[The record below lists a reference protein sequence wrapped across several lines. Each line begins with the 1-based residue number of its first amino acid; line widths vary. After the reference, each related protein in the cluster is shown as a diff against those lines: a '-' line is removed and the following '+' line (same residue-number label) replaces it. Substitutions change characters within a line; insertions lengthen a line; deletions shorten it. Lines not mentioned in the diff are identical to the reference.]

1 MLLLWLLI
9 LQILIQLETALLDDK
24 PHWYPLQTH
33 DLSSIPLPQPSPYLP
48 RRHAH
53 TDAPGKKLQ
62 RKCVLGTHR
71 ACVGVSVCLTALP

>member
-71 ACVGVSVCLTALP
+71 ACVGVSVCLTAPH